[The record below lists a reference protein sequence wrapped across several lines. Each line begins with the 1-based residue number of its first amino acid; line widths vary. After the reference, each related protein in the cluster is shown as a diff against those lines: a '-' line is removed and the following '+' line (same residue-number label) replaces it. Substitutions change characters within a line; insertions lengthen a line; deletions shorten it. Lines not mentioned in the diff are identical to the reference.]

1 MEAHADFHN
10 SVAVPLLFIENVH
23 NRTQNFIALF
33 PSFILKLHMAGN
45 LVEIVVMQIYIHV
58 L

>member
-1 MEAHADFHN
+1 MEARADFYG

-23 NRTQNFIALF
+23 NRKQNFIAPF
-33 PSFILKLHMAGN
+33 PSFLLNLHMAVN
-45 LVEIVVMQIYIHV
+45 LVDIVVMQIYIHV